1 MNASWAETAKWW
13 NAVWFAPRSPEAL
26 CQTRIAA
33 GLVATVHFYMLLI
46 HGTEWIGP
54 HGWLDANAGRYLIGD
69 TVQGTGSMYRWSIL
83 YLFPNALPIVAAV
96 GLFASTA
103 TMAGIGARV
112 SPFVAWFCLSTFH
125 HRAPLLTMIHEPMV
139 VALLAYLT
147 IDPGRLSWTIS
158 PGLSSGQAR
167 IGVNIVLQLIRC
179 HLWIWIAFSLFS
191 MLANSIWWNGEA
203 GWYLI
208 RLSRGWL
215 HVANDWQPLGQILT
229 HLVIATQ
236 AALLFC
242 MLLSVCN
249 MLGRW
254 VLYLFLFT
262 MLLLIGDWMYAS
274 VLFAA
279 SLAVWPVHFPHRTFP
294 SKHT

>member
-125 HRAPLLTMIHEPMV
+125 HRAPLLTMIHEPLV

-147 IDPGRLSWTIS
+147 IDPGRLSWTIR
-158 PGLSSGQAR
+158 PGLSNGQAR
-167 IGVNIVLQLIRC
+167 MGVNIVLKIGR
-179 HLWIWIAFSLFS
+179 A
-191 MLANSIWWNGEA
+191 
-203 GWYLI
+203 
-208 RLSRGWL
+208 
-215 HVANDWQPLGQILT
+215 HV
-229 HLVIATQ
+229 
-236 AALLFC
+236 
-242 MLLSVCN
+242 
-249 MLGRW
+249 
-254 VLYLFLFT
+254 
-262 MLLLIGDWMYAS
+262 
-274 VLFAA
+274 
-279 SLAVWPVHFPHRTFP
+279 
-294 SKHT
+294 